1 MRVLLRLP
9 TPQSSAFCSL
19 WFSRCPLRVCS
30 SKAAHLLRA
39 TTMRHPSSGESGGG
53 ESGWLPTRSTSRHC
67 WKHVRITHTHHHH
80 LNTACASHNSHVR
93 VHLHIKTWRNHFIP
107 RPRLHSRTRTWCM
120 RTEEHTRCHPL
131 RLSALFHLWLRVRVC
146 SQGLPRQ
153 VLWIQRVTPTAPCS
167 SVGWHLKP
175 TRRSCSGS
183 SNRTG
188 PFPR

>member
-1 MRVLLRLP
+1 MSVLLRLP

-39 TTMRHPSSGESGGG
+39 TTMRHPSSGEIGGG

-67 WKHVRITHTHHHH
+67 WKHVRITHTPPPPPQYRLCIAQQPRLRASAHKNMAKPFDTTSPSALANAHPRGV
-80 LNTACASHNSHVR
+80 LNTLVAISLCR
-93 VHLHIKTWRNHFIP
+93 
-107 RPRLHSRTRTWCM
+107 
-120 RTEEHTRCHPL
+120 
-131 RLSALFHLWLRVRVC
+131 SALFHLWPRVRVC

-153 VLWIQRVTPTAPCS
+153 VLWMRRVTPTAPCS